1 MYLSND
7 VGYILSKIHS
17 LLHKVD
23 DVAMAPKLTSLMTEM
38 TLSVSVEIQRLGLVK
53 IATLVERWS
62 KRSRLEKLMK
72 G

>member
-1 MYLSND
+1 MYLSDD
-7 VGYILSKIHS
+7 VGYILSEIQF

-23 DVAMAPKLTSLMTEM
+23 AVEMAPKLTSPMMEM
-38 TLSVSVEIQRLGLVK
+38 TLSVLVEMQRSGLVK
-53 IATLVERWS
+53 IATLIERWR